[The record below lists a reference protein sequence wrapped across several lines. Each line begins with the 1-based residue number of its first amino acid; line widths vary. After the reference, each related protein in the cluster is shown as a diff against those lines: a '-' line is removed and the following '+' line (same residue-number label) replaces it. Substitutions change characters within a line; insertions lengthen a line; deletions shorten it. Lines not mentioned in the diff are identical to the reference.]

1 MEWDA
6 DELVVNSSFI
16 QQLQARGILDEP
28 SLESAG
34 SLVTDK
40 ERGGPEGEAEHVVE
54 ALFAPAYQRLE
65 MIRKEQRIEQLVL
78 ASQGIPKAHVV
89 RKPGTRLDPPVVEL
103 QNPPMVMLN
112 PKSGGKGEEEDDD
125 GGGKRGEGDR
135 NGQDVY
141 ELYEQAGAW
150 KPRYIVPE
158 DRVESIPAPA
168 KTRAGVYGSDWTIP
182 PSQWAAVMEAELEA
196 EMAAQR
202 GAAAEAYARE
212 YGGDGGGGDGR
223 RRRRRKPGTVP
234 TSLPLR
240 VLDDREFARRY
251 VNRRY
256 RGFLE
261 SRGLPIPDDLAHVD
275 PLPPPE

>member
-89 RKPGTRLDPPVVEL
+89 RKPGTTLDPPVVEV

-112 PKSGGKGEEEDDD
+112 PKTGGSKGGSNVDGKSGDNE
-125 GGGKRGEGDR
+125 
-135 NGQDVY
+135 GQDVY
-141 ELYEQAGAW
+141 ELYEAAGAW

-158 DRVESIPAPA
+158 DRVESIPAPT